1 MKDLDINVFQI
12 RTRGCGDF
20 DPPSGAI
27 IAYLAHCGEK
37 ICSFLKTAD
46 EDAGLFMT

>member
-1 MKDLDINVFQI
+1 MRDGLDINISQI
-12 RTRGCGDF
+12 RTRGYGDF

-37 ICSFLKTAD
+37 ITF
-46 EDAGLFMT
+46 